1 MYDMFNTEVYMK
13 KEQILSVRAPSDL
26 MQKTMLHA
34 KELDL
39 TASQVVRKLLR
50 EWVAEQDKKH
60 KKQLTLQD

>member
-1 MYDMFNTEVYMK
+1 MK